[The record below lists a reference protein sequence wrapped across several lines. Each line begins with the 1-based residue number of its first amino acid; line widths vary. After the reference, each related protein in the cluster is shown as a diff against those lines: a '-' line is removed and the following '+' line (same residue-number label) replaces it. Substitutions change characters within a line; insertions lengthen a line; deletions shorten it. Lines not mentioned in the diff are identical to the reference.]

1 MVDSVI
7 HLLNN
12 WGQEKREI
20 WSTEKG
26 FSESPVLLL
35 FFTPHYQPFWE
46 PRVTF
51 PAFESSGKLFGLK
64 KGPENAQ
71 LSPENL

>member
-1 MVDSVI
+1 MDSVI

-26 FSESPVLLL
+26 FSESPGLVL
-35 FFTPHYQPFWE
+35 FFTPNYQPFCE
-46 PRVTF
+46 PRGAF
-51 PAFESSGKLFGLK
+51 PAIQSSEKLFGLE

-71 LSPENL
+71 LRPENL

>member
-26 FSESPVLLL
+26 FSESPILML
-35 FFTPHYQPFWE
+35 FFTPNYRPFCE
-46 PRVTF
+46 LRGAF
-51 PAFESSGKLFGLK
+51 PAIESSVNSLDSKRVPKMLT
-64 KGPENAQ
+64 
-71 LSPENL
+71 